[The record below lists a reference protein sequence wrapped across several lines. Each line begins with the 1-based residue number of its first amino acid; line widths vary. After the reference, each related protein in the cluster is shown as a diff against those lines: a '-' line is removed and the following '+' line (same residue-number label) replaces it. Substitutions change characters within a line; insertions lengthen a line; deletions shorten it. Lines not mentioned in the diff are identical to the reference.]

1 MPDADSDVCRGRA
14 VALPMG
20 NVAHAPGPDLS
31 NAATEC
37 VSPPCERR
45 LMPLCE
51 RGVHLRDGI
60 ALALHEMVRRRL
72 RARAAGTFAAI
83 LDIHDVASRRKVL
96 IEQRTRTLA

>member
-1 MPDADSDVCRGRA
+1 
-14 VALPMG
+14 
-20 NVAHAPGPDLS
+20 
-31 NAATEC
+31 
-37 VSPPCERR
+37 
-45 LMPLCE
+45 
-51 RGVHLRDGI
+51 LRDGI